1 MNTITIST
9 AIILLTWMFV
19 QVLKPLI
26 NSKFAPFLALIIGLI
41 LGAVASFLTKDNGLY
56 FDLFVGVVSG
66 FASTGINETATKSI
80 NQFAN
85 SFLDGLSN
93 YSRDDKKE
101 DSSKD
106 ENVPDSKRTN
116 GTIVPDSPKETG
128 TIGFN

>member
-26 NSKFAPFLALIIGLI
+26 NSKFAPFLALVIGLI

-85 SFLDGLSN
+85 SFLNGLSN

-101 DSSKD
+101 DLVKD
-106 ENVPDSKRTN
+106 EKTTDSE
-116 GTIVPDSPKETG
+116 KENG